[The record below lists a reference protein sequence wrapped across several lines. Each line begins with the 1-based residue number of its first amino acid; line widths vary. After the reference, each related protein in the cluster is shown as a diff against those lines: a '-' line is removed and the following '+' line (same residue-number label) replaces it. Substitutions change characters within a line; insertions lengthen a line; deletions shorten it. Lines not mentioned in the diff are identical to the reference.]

1 VALSCHGD
9 TPDKINDL
17 GSFGTAEVKTKAKRR
32 YRHDQLGRA

>member
-17 GSFGTAEVKTKAKRR
+17 GSFGTVEVKTKA
-32 YRHDQLGRA
+32 